1 MENNIA
7 VAKILGN
14 AAVIPSIFGKLES
27 LCTSRLGF
35 DITFTYT
42 WSIFSRQMVILEVR
56 LMFVDHNRSR

>member
-42 WSIFSRQMVILEVR
+42 
-56 LMFVDHNRSR
+56 